1 MSGML
6 CLSRT
11 DIDRV
16 ELSPR
21 DVLSAVS
28 DAFQGLAQERSQ
40 NPGKLKMT
48 GPESISYAMVGR
60 AQAAVG
66 FKTSY
71 THDPAPGRGA
81 KAYYTTLQL
90 YDDETGRPT
99 ALLDGSR
106 IGALRTAAVTALL
119 AGASAPASPK
129 TLMLIGSGRQGQE
142 SVAPVL
148 TALPTVTTVLLAG
161 SHPDGLRATHRRL
174 NAFDVDV
181 RTVTDVNHEA
191 GEADVIIGAAGPAS
205 PYRVT
210 SDRVAPHATTIL
222 VGYGVDASCLWA
234 AERVVATS
242 SEQMAVT
249 GTDLLDGH
257 ASLPPPV
264 DAQLPEILSGVVK
277 ARTDENQ
284 RIFAYNSGLIVT
296 DIALGR
302 EVVSRARTLG
312 LGTELELWS

>member
-11 DIDRV
+11 DIDEI
-16 ELSPR
+16 ELTPQ
-21 DVLSAVS
+21 DVLRAVS
-28 DAFQGLAQERSQ
+28 DAYQGLVQERSQ

-48 GPESISYAMVGR
+48 AHESISYAMVGH

-81 KAYYTTLQL
+81 KGYYTTLQL
-90 YDDETGRPT
+90 YDDETGCPT

-119 AGASAPASPK
+119 ARASAPTTPR

-161 SHPDGLRATHRRL
+161 SHPDGLQATRQRL

-181 RTVTDVNHEA
+181 RTVSDANNEA

-205 PYRVT
+205 PHSVT
-210 SDRVAPHATTIL
+210 SDRLAPHATTIL
-222 VGYGVDASCLWA
+222 VGYGVDASCLWSA
-234 AERVVATS
+234 DRVVATS

-257 ASLPPPV
+257 ASLPPV
-264 DAQLPEILSGVVK
+264 DAQLPDILSGLVK
-277 ARTDENQ
+277 ARTDETQ

-312 LGTELELWS
+312 LGTELQLWS